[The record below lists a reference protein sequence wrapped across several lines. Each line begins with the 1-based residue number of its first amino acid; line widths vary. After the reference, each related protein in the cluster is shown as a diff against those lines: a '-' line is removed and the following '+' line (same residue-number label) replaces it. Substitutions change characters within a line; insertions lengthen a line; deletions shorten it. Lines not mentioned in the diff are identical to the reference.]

1 MVFGQSPMA
10 QGCQTLKIALL
21 GVLLCVSVAEA
32 ASDPLLTH
40 PVFSRQQQSLRQDI
54 LRIIEQVRSDHR
66 VGIEFENLDPDD
78 IDQTQISLR
87 EAAPKDYGRVYRFL
101 LLLQEELNKYPPNFL
116 RPAQLES
123 IYLVKSLF
131 REDKNAQGI
140 YDYRHKIIFFDFAR
154 QYGGEMAQRHNIH
167 HEFFHVIDTNSFY
180 WQEKVG
186 WEELNASD
194 FEYVRKGKVHVDP
207 EPNQANYF
215 APTRK
220 GFVTYY
226 AMMSPYEDKAE
237 VFACLFVRSQ
247 SRLIQRWAAKDDILQ
262 KKISYLKQFLNI
274 YTDGTI
280 NEDYFT
286 RLWAASER

>member
-1 MVFGQSPMA
+1 M
-10 QGCQTLKIALL
+10 K
-21 GVLLCVSVAEA
+21 
-32 ASDPLLTH
+32 
-40 PVFSRQQQSLRQDI
+40 
-54 LRIIEQVRSDHR
+54 SDHR
-66 VGIEFENLDPDD
+66 VGIEFENIEPEGVDR
-78 IDQTQISLR
+78 TQISFS
-87 EAAPKDYGRVYRFL
+87 EASPKDYGRVYRYL

-131 REDKNAQGI
+131 KEDKNAQGL

-186 WEELNASD
+186 WEELNAPD
-194 FEYVRKGKVHVDP
+194 FKYVRKGKVHVDP
-207 EPNQANYF
+207 ERNQANYF

-247 SRLIQRWAAKDDILQ
+247 SRLIHRWAAKDDILH
-262 KKISYLKQFLNI
+262 KKITYLKQFLKI
-274 YTDGTI
+274 YTDGAI
-280 NEDYFT
+280 SEDYFT
-286 RLWAASER
+286 ALWADSGR

>member
-1 MVFGQSPMA
+1 MVWFCA
-10 QGCQTLKIALL
+10 
-21 GVLLCVSVAEA
+21 
-32 ASDPLLTH
+32 
-40 PVFSRQQQSLRQDI
+40 RY
-54 LRIIEQVRSDHR
+54 
-66 VGIEFENLDPDD
+66 
-78 IDQTQISLR
+78 
-87 EAAPKDYGRVYRFL
+87 YGRL
-101 LLLQEELNKYPPNFL
+101 
-116 RPAQLES
+116 
-123 IYLVKSLF
+123 
-131 REDKNAQGI
+131 
-140 YDYRHKIIFFDFAR
+140 
-154 QYGGEMAQRHNIH
+154 
-167 HEFFHVIDTNSFY
+167 DTNSFY